1 MRFEAIR
8 SRANRSGAIRSKTVR
23 CRAISGGLVLG
34 CLVYGLGSLA
44 ASRAAGTVDANDADI
59 RITLSP
65 RVCTLALNDKQC
77 EAQVHAS
84 WQAARE
90 ESLCLVILER
100 PNVKRCWEHY
110 TEGTYSIE
118 LVFTEDLV
126 FQLKDLDLQRV
137 LASEVLRVIRETLRY
152 RRRRREPWNVFD

>member
-1 MRFEAIR
+1 M
-8 SRANRSGAIRSKTVR
+8 RSK
-23 CRAISGGLVLG
+23 AILG
-34 CLVYGLGSLA
+34 RLALGWFVYGLCSLA
-44 ASRAAGTVDANDADI
+44 RSQAGRINDQTAEDI
-59 RITLSP
+59 RLTLSP

-84 WQAARE
+84 WQAMHE

-110 TEGTYSIE
+110 SQGTYSIE

-137 LASEVLRVIRETLRY
+137 LASEVLRVIREAIRY
-152 RRRRREPWNVFD
+152 RHRRREPWNIFD